1 MDDYIV
7 TLDIGSSSI
16 YGAVGKI
23 DEESSLHILGINS
36 VKCNGLRNGIIID
49 IDETSKAIIK
59 CLDNLQRITDI
70 KIDEVFV
77 SLSNGIIEIVR
88 NKGIIAIASSDKEI
102 KEKDLYRV
110 IDATKIL
117 SLSTEKEIVG
127 LIPEQYLVD
136 GFGNINE
143 PVGMSGTRLELDAF
157 VVTAKS
163 NIISNFRKSV
173 EKAGVSI
180 IGEISAAQALSH
192 ISIDSFDKSSSVL
205 LIDCGFDKTDYSVFK
220 NGKLILINQISMGG
234 NSITKD
240 IAYCMKISHQEAE
253 KLKNKYGQ
261 LSISNDIIKE
271 SKFNNIDS
279 YKAEEDKQQFINC
292 IINARAEEI
301 LNTIRNEL
309 EKNLLFEDIN
319 SVVFVG
325 GGLALF
331 SDIVEFSKMI
341 YNKKVSVG
349 YPDIFGASNP
359 KFSLSVG
366 VIIDVYNSLCKN
378 MKLSQDNEKDNFG
391 LKHGMN
397 NGEQAEGFINRIRN
411 FFSDYFF

>member
-1 MDDYIV
+1 MDDCIV
-7 TLDIGSSSI
+7 SLDIGSSCI

-23 DEESSLHILGINS
+23 DEENSLHILGINS
-36 VKCNGLRNGIIID
+36 VKCNGLRDGIVID

-59 CLDNLQRITDI
+59 CLNNLQRITDI

-77 SLSNGIIEIVR
+77 SLSNGIIEIVQ
-88 NKGIIAIASSDKEI
+88 NKGIIAISSSNKEI

-110 IDATKIL
+110 LNATKIL

-127 LIPEQYLVD
+127 LIPRQYLVD
-136 GFGNINE
+136 GFENIQE
-143 PVGMSGTRLELDAF
+143 PIGMSGTRLELEAF
-157 VVTAKS
+157 VVTTKS
-163 NIISNFRKSV
+163 NIINNFRKSV

-192 ISIDSFDKSSSVL
+192 IAIDSFDKSSSVL

-220 NGKLILINQISMGG
+220 DGKLIFINQLSMGG

-240 IAYCMKISHQEAE
+240 IAYCMKISNKEAE
-253 KLKNKYGQ
+253 QLKNKYGQ
-261 LSISNDIIKE
+261 LSINNDIIKE

-279 YKAEEDKQQFINC
+279 CVTEEDKNQFLNC

-301 LNTIRNEL
+301 LNTIRNDL
-309 EKNLLFEDIN
+309 EKNLLFKNIN

-331 SDIVEFSKMI
+331 SDIVEFSKVI
-341 YNKKVSVG
+341 YNKNAGVG

-366 VIIDVYNSLCKN
+366 MIVDVYGSICKN
-378 MKLSQDNEKDNFG
+378 MKLSQDNENYNLS
-391 LKHGMN
+391 LKNGTN
-397 NGEQAEGFINRIRN
+397 NSEQKEKFINKIRN
-411 FFSDYFF
+411 FFNDYFF